1 MLIESQVDSYFQ
13 IVRET
18 HLIMDKKSNTST
30 HVDAHTPTD
39 FPESSVE

>member
-18 HLIMDKKSNTST
+18 HLIMDKKNNTST

-39 FPESSVE
+39 FLENSAK